1 MVSVVIGINWGNV
14 GFTAAYHIFLK
25 VYNSSFSKAP
35 LHRPVLVFIL
45 SVLYHRII
53 ILIQGATKWIYNVE
67 ENLLHHVER
76 KIEE

>member
-14 GFTAAYHIFLK
+14 GFTAAYYIFFK

-53 ILIQGATKWIYNVE
+53 ILIQGATNGFIPLKRISYIT
-67 ENLLHHVER
+67 LKER
-76 KIEE
+76 